1 MLIVNSG
8 IIHEVSNIAKTEVEV
23 ICLLISYD
31 FLKENI
37 IGFDNITYKLNKEK
51 IDYDQ
56 FKEVF
61 TRILDNSYKE
71 SIEANLKIKSDLFWI
86 LSELNRNHTD
96 EHKVAVEKDNDF
108 IIEVIEWMHNHY
120 DKPLSLNDASDN
132 FNISR
137 EHFSRIF

>member
-71 SIEANLKIKSDLFWI
+71 SIKANLKIKSDLF
-86 LSELNRNHTD
+86 
-96 EHKVAVEKDNDF
+96 
-108 IIEVIEWMHNHY
+108 
-120 DKPLSLNDASDN
+120 
-132 FNISR
+132 
-137 EHFSRIF
+137 